1 MLNVL
6 YAGSPDASAK
16 TLELL
21 LNDSYHALSNDAS
34 SEATYRI
41 VGVLTN
47 PPSAQGRHKELI
59 PTDVA
64 QCAMKWNETHT
75 GAENQIA
82 IFTPEHLDGA
92 CREEIEKVHADIVV
106 CFAYGHIFGPKFL
119 ALFKFGGINL
129 HPSLLPK
136 YRGCTPVNAAL
147 LNCDSETGISIQ
159 KLALAADEGD
169 LLVQQTIPLTGKE
182 TAETLLNDSAEKGAL
197 FLATILRFTAEHN
210 ELPPA
215 TPQSGEASY
224 CPLIKKED
232 GIIDWKNPAK
242 KIDAQ
247 IRAYTPWP
255 GCFTTANGV
264 QLRIL
269 TAYADV
275 SSAADASTAS
285 GTAVLAANNST
296 ASGTTVPGTVVAFD
310 KPRGIII
317 QCGEGVLVVQ
327 ELQWQAK
334 KAMDYKSFMNGARDF
349 IGTVLV

>member
-21 LNDSYHALSNDAS
+21 LNDSAS
-34 SEATYRI
+34 LNETAAHCAGAAVAQAYRI

-64 QCAMKWNETHT
+64 QCAMKWNEAHA
-75 GAENQIA
+75 GSAENQIA
-82 IFTPEHLDGA
+82 LFTPEHLDAA
-92 CREEIEKVHADIVV
+92 CREQIEKVHADVVV

-147 LNCDSETGISIQ
+147 LNCDSETGFSIQ
-159 KLALAADEGD
+159 KMALAADEGD
-169 LLVQQTIPLTGKE
+169 LLVQQTISLTGKE
-182 TAETLLNDSAEKGAL
+182 TAETLLNDAAVKGAASL
-197 FLATILRFTAEHN
+197 TQILRATAEHN

-215 TPQSGEASY
+215 TPQTGVASY

-232 GIIDWKNPAK
+232 GAINWKNPAQ

-264 QLRIL
+264 QLRVL
-269 TAYADV
+269 QAYAA
-275 SSAADASTAS
+275 SAEEN
-285 GTAVLAANNST
+285 NNSAEK
-296 ASGTTVPGTVVAFD
+296 ASAVPGTVIAFD
-310 KPRGIII
+310 KPHGILI

-334 KAMDYKSFMNGARDF
+334 KAMDYKAFMNGAHDF
-349 IGTVLV
+349 IGTVLE

>member
-1 MLNVL
+1 VLRVL
-6 YAGSPDASAK
+6 YAGSPEASAK

-21 LNDSYHALSNDAS
+21 LKDSLTSTAKD
-34 SEATYRI
+34 EYRI

-59 PTDVA
+59 PTEVEKTA
-64 QCAMKWNETHT
+64 RLWNETHDD
-75 GAENQIA
+75 EIKV
-82 IFTPEHLDGA
+82 FTPEHLDA
-92 CREEIEKVHADIVV
+92 PCRESIATVHPDIFV

-119 ALFKFGGINL
+119 SSFSLGGINL

-147 LNCDSETGISIQ
+147 LNGDSETGFSVQKIS
-159 KLALAADEGD
+159 LATDEGD
-169 LLVQQTIPLTGKE
+169 LLVQKKIALTGTE
-182 TAETLLNDSAEKGAL
+182 TAESLLLLAADQGEKEIAK
-197 FLATILRFTAEHN
+197 ILRFTAEHD

-232 GIIDWKNPAK
+232 GAIHWNHSALQ
-242 KIDAQ
+242 IDAQ

-255 GCFTTANGV
+255 GTYTNANGV

-269 TAYADV
+269 KAR
-275 SSAADASTAS
+275 AAEKIASQTEGVPQNTPA
-285 GTAVLAANNST
+285 
-296 ASGTTVPGTVVAFD
+296 VPGTVLQYD
-310 KPRGIII
+310 KARGILV
-317 QCGEGVLVVQ
+317 QCGDGVLVVQ

-334 KAMDYKSFMNGARDF
+334 KAMDYKSFMNGAHDF
-349 IGTVLV
+349 IGTVLL